1 MGRQKVFKIMLVME
15 PVLQVAGSR
24 EEAMRRVQEAIDR
37 DAPIHWTRVIDA
49 HLHRTFPDGEKIW
62 RVILAPKRIGAIR
75 AFSFKDGREK
85 AAERYRFLKQD
96 LYVCL

>member
-1 MGRQKVFKIMLVME
+1 MLVME

-37 DAPIHWTRVIDA
+37 DAPIRWTRVTDA
-49 HLHRTFPDGEKIW
+49 FFYRTSPDGQKIW
-62 RVILAPKRIGAIR
+62 RVILAPKRIGTVQ